1 MSKLDNRGLVA
12 SAPGREPIM
21 ATLPDLAAR
30 INAEHEAARG
40 AFKKG
45 FEHAL
50 NAGELLLQ
58 AKAQVEHGQWLPW
71 LESNCNVSQ
80 RSAQLYMRVARER
93 PKLEAKSASL
103 ADLSLEGAAK
113 QLANPKQIK
122 GAAPAKDEALSEV
135 FGLLNSL
142 VEITPITPDNVLVT
156 DLNKIVETMNGDR
169 GQLVDTFGMT
179 MLEAQN
185 AVAEAKIR
193 CERAAGG
200 ILNELERRKKLSD
213 LDRLAEEIRYLK
225 QQSAADIQSLLDGL
239 ERAREIMKSNNLEES
254 FDPWL
259 KSELPEAFTPDEPLG
274 FLLGSPSTAEAV
286 MAGLREWRQV
296 LAGTSP

>member
-1 MSKLDNRGLVA
+1 MSKTL
-12 SAPGREPIM
+12 
-21 ATLPDLAAR
+21 TLPELADG
-30 INAEHEAARG
+30 INTEHEAARG
-40 AFKKG
+40 AFQKG

-50 NAGELLLQ
+50 KAGDLLLQ

-71 LESNCNVSQ
+71 LGTNCNVSQ
-80 RSAQLYMRVARER
+80 RTAQLYMRVARER

-103 ADLSLEGAAK
+103 ADLSLEGAAR
-113 QLANPKQIK
+113 QLAEPKPTK
-122 GAAPAKDEALSEV
+122 GAPAAKDEALNEL

-142 VEITPITPDNVLVT
+142 VEITPVTPDNVLVT
-156 DLNKIVETMNGDR
+156 DLNKIVEAMNGDR

-200 ILNELERRKKLSD
+200 ILHELERRKKLSD

-225 QQSAADIQSLLDGL
+225 QQSAVDLQSLLNGL
-239 ERAREIMKSNNLEES
+239 EHAREIMKSMGLEGS

-259 KSELPEAFTPDEPLG
+259 KSELPQAFTLDEPLG
-274 FLLGSPSTAEAV
+274 FMLGSPSTAEAV
-286 MAGLREWRQV
+286 IAGLREWHQV
-296 LAGTSP
+296 LAEASP